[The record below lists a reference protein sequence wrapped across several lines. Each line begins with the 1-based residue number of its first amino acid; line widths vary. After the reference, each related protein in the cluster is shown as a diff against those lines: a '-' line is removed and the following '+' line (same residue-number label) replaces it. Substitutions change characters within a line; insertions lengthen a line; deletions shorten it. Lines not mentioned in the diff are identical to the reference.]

1 VAAAAGSLK
10 YRVTNA
16 GGGSMT
22 FTAIEGGAAVTET
35 DVDYGTSAD
44 AAATAADVVVS
55 STAGVP
61 ALGAENSLEIAV
73 AGVSATSYTLTVQA
87 WLDTDGGNDIDAN
100 EATSPVRTI
109 EFVDHASVTG
119 SVAITAPVIG
129 ATSMTATATL
139 DGINYDQ
146 LDAGAVAIK
155 FLADNVAIASTDDV
169 AVSLTGSSAGAT
181 VAARTNPNVAAWTAA
196 TSTLGA
202 TFAPEAADVVAAD
215 TVSNLSANAAGVVY
229 TAQLMLADHAAAYV
243 AVTNA
248 LSGASAATGNVAT
261 LAAVAGANGASLDKS
276 ADTLRAGAGSVT
288 VSTTATV
295 TAGKSLA
302 GNVVTFKIE
311 EANVNEL
318 AAGNSFTAGGKTL
331 TNSSATTKQ
340 SITVDVTTDALGVA
354 SLPIAYAGLKNA
366 DAVVITATSVGASAV
381 ISAGALTL
389 TGADSLATAIEDNI
403 TGGELTYV
411 MGSALSV
418 SYNVVDQFGQAP
430 VGAYRLVIT
439 ENSSSAN
446 FTGYQ
451 ALTNGAGTYS
461 VTDNSTAANT
471 YTLTATL
478 QVQALD
484 LTWGAANALV
494 ATTSV
499 NVLAAAQ
506 TAATVSASITDDG
519 STTALALELDDT
531 YVGNKALLQE
541 SAAFPSLA
549 DVSTVTYTVK
559 NSAGAA
565 LKGAPITVTADKS
578 IQLAADSDNVFAL
591 GTVSGTT
598 NASGQFV
605 VKAYSNHAGAAVLT
619 ATSGAATLAK
629 TLTFASA
636 KDDTATTAV
645 VTAPTYVDAGT
656 TFKVTIALT
665 DKYGNPVV
673 TGSTATGFNNGTTA
687 PSLAVTYT
695 GPGLIVGSLP
705 TTTGAGGTAE
715 FSVLLGSNDKGAISV
730 TATYDANTAVTTNA
744 TVSATAA
751 STIGSAPVTQK
762 VNAGSFKGYV
772 VVYAKGY
779 EGHRLSAKVGK
790 DWVIVPSIVNNQ
802 ENGTLFR
809 VVEFTGAG
817 VDIAVRIYIDRVL
830 VATVNLTTK

>member
-1 VAAAAGSLK
+1 
-10 YRVTNA
+10 
-16 GGGSMT
+16 M
-22 FTAIEGGAAVTET
+22 
-35 DVDYGTSAD
+35 
-44 AAATAADVVVS
+44 
-55 STAGVP
+55 
-61 ALGAENSLEIAV
+61 
-73 AGVSATSYTLTVQA
+73 
-87 WLDTDGGNDIDAN
+87 
-100 EATSPVRTI
+100 
-109 EFVDHASVTG
+109 
-119 SVAITAPVIG
+119 
-129 ATSMTATATL
+129 
-139 DGINYDQ
+139 
-146 LDAGAVAIK
+146 
-155 FLADNVAIASTDDV
+155 
-169 AVSLTGSSAGAT
+169 
-181 VAARTNPNVAAWTAA
+181 
-196 TSTLGA
+196 
-202 TFAPEAADVVAAD
+202 
-215 TVSNLSANAAGVVY
+215 
-229 TAQLMLADHAAAYV
+229 
-243 AVTNA
+243 
-248 LSGASAATGNVAT
+248 
-261 LAAVAGANGASLDKS
+261 
-276 ADTLRAGAGSVT
+276 
-288 VSTTATV
+288 
-295 TAGKSLA
+295 
-302 GNVVTFKIE
+302 
-311 EANVNEL
+311 
-318 AAGNSFTAGGKTL
+318 
-331 TNSSATTKQ
+331 
-340 SITVDVTTDALGVA
+340 
-354 SLPIAYAGLKNA
+354 
-366 DAVVITATSVGASAV
+366 
-381 ISAGALTL
+381 
-389 TGADSLATAIEDNI
+389 
-403 TGGELTYV
+403 
-411 MGSALSV
+411 SV

-451 ALTNGAGTYS
+451 ALSNGAGTYS

-478 QVQALD
+478 QVQATD
-484 LTWGAANALV
+484 LTWGAVPSALV

-541 SAAFPSLA
+541 SVAFPTLA

-565 LKGAPITVTADKS
+565 LKGAPITVTANKS

-673 TGSTATGFNNGTTA
+673 TSSTATGFNNGTTA

-715 FSVLLGSNDKGAISV
+715 FSVLLGSNDKGAIAV
-730 TATYDANTAVTTNA
+730 TATYDADTSVTTNA

-751 STIGSAPVTQK
+751 STIGSAPAVQK

-772 VVYAKGY
+772 AVYAKGY
-779 EGHRLSAKVGK
+779 EGKRLSAKIGK
-790 DWVIVPSIVNNQ
+790 DWIIVPAIVNNQ
-802 ENGTLFR
+802 ENGTLYR
-809 VVEFTGAG
+809 MTDFTGAG

-830 VATVNLTTK
+830 VATINLTTK